1 MNPKAYETLAGHHI
15 DSVRRDVSGAHRLA
29 VRQGRPADPSP
40 IWRWLTVRLA
50 SVRRRRPIHVARP
63 GGDLRSPGRAQLR
76 QDVLDVG
83 ARRLRRD
90 PE

>member
-1 MNPKAYETLAGHHI
+1 MDQKSYEILAAQRLEALHREAEVARLVARSKG
-15 DSVRRDVSGAHRLA
+15 RREGPRA
-29 VRQGRPADPSP
+29 
-40 IWRWLTVRLA
+40 IWGWLVVRLA